1 MNNTKILII
10 GSNSFSGSHF
20 VSEALQNSHEVW
32 GVSRSIE
39 PNPIFL
45 PYRWPQADTNKPLA
59 TDENFHFRSI
69 DLNRDL
75 NALMGLCDEV
85 KPSYVVNFAAQGMVA
100 QSWLNPTHWYQ
111 TNVVSQVAFHDQLRR
126 RNYLKKYIHVTTP
139 EVYGSTDCG
148 WIKENNNFNPSTP
161 YAVSRAACDLH
172 LQSFYKAYDFPVVFT
187 RAANVFGP
195 GQQLY
200 RIIPRAILS
209 AVTNKKLNL
218 HGGGLSKRCFIH
230 IQDAMRATYLLLTE
244 ADSGSSWHIS
254 SRSPISI
261 RELVQRI
268 ASKYDR
274 EINDLVEVC
283 DERLGKDDSY
293 LLDSSAIR
301 KQLNWTDAIDL
312 DEGIDDTIKW
322 VENNLS
328 ELRDLPWDYQHK
340 T

>member
-1 MNNTKILII
+1 MT
-10 GSNSFSGSHF
+10 
-20 VSEALQNSHEVW
+20 
-32 GVSRSIE
+32 
-39 PNPIFL
+39 
-45 PYRWPQADTNKPLA
+45 
-59 TDENFHFRSI
+59 
-69 DLNRDL
+69 
-75 NALMGLCDEV
+75 
-85 KPSYVVNFAAQGMVA
+85 
-100 QSWLNPTHWYQ
+100 
-111 TNVVSQVAFHDQLRR
+111 
-126 RNYLKKYIHVTTP
+126 
-139 EVYGSTDCG
+139 
-148 WIKENNNFNPSTP
+148 
-161 YAVSRAACDLH
+161 
-172 LQSFYKAYDFPVVFT
+172 
-187 RAANVFGP
+187 
-195 GQQLY
+195 
-200 RIIPRAILS
+200 
-209 AVTNKKLNL
+209 KKLNP